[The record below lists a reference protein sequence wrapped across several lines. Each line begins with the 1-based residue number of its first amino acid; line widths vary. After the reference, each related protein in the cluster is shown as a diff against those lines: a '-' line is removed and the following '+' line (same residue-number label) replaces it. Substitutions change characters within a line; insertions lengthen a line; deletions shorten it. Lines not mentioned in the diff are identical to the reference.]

1 MGIARK
7 IKMVQKEYFVAGYFI
22 SIEDGGSKYLH
33 NILLGL
39 KKGTGRQSSTPF
51 PLDSAMLG

>member
-7 IKMVQKEYFVAGYFI
+7 IKMVQKEYFVAGYFF

-33 NILLGL
+33 NILLE
-39 KKGTGRQSSTPF
+39 
-51 PLDSAMLG
+51 